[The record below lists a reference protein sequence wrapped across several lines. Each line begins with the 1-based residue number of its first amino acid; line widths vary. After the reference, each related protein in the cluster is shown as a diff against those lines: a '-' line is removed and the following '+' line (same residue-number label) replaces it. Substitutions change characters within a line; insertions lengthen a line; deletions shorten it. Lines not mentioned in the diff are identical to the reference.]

1 MPFSFQD
8 ITAIPIHVGIF
19 LIALV
24 LSIIATPFVRQ
35 SAIDAGYY
43 DEPGGRKIHKA
54 PIPRLGGIAIAIGF
68 FAPLCLLLMF
78 RDGWFSDIS
87 YKGIIIGAA
96 LMFFVGLVDDLY
108 NLSPFI
114 KLMGQILSVLAAF
127 WMGVDIQTLDLPL
140 SQLLILSSASL
151 PISTVWLVG
160 VTNSLNFIDGVDGLA
175 GGVTVIS
182 AITFSVVAYSQHEPM
197 AALMSLALA
206 GSALGFL
213 CFNFNPAAI
222 FMGDGG
228 ALMCGF
234 VLAAI
239 GIVGVLKTLT
249 MVLLVPVVI
258 LTVPLVDITY
268 ATFRRLIQLKSPFV
282 ADANHI
288 HHKLLRVGLSQVG
301 TVILLYVTCFLVG
314 CIATIYVQRL
324 YEYIIAV
331 TSVSILSLILILIRR
346 QYFQPD
352 QARVNV
358 SSPPT
363 GS

>member
-8 ITAIPIHVGIF
+8 VTAIPIHISVFIV
-19 LIALV
+19 ALV
-24 LSIIATPFVRQ
+24 LSLIATPFVRQ
-35 SAIDAGYY
+35 SAIEAGYY

-68 FAPLCLLLMF
+68 FVPLCLLLTF
-78 RDGWFSDIS
+78 RDSWFSDTS
-87 YKGIIIGAA
+87 YKGVIIGAG

-114 KLMGQILSVLAAF
+114 KLMGQVLSVLAAF

-151 PISTVWLVG
+151 PISTLWLVG

-182 AITFSVVAYSQHEPM
+182 SITFAVVAYSQHEPM
-197 AALMSLALA
+197 AAIMSLALA
-206 GSALGFL
+206 GASLGFL

-234 VLAAI
+234 VLAAV

-249 MVLLVPVVI
+249 MVLLVPIVI

-268 ATFRRLIQLKSPFV
+268 ATIRRLAQLKSPFV

-288 HHKLLRVGLSQVG
+288 HHKLIRVGLSHVG
-301 TVILLYVTCFLVG
+301 TVILLYAMCFLVG
-314 CIATIYVQRL
+314 CVATIYVHRL
-324 YEYIIAV
+324 YEYIFAV
-331 TSVSILSLILILIRR
+331 FSVSVLSTILILIRR
-346 QYFQPD
+346 AYFKPD

-358 SSPPT
+358 STLSK
-363 GS
+363 